1 MAKEKE
7 KLMSVTM
14 VSEQGGITRQRVL
27 QLIKSGLLDAERAG
41 DAWVIRPKAFERWK
55 ISRRGAGRPP
65 TKKGKQ

>member
-1 MAKEKE
+1 MAKE

-27 QLIKSGLLDAERAG
+27 QLIESGLLDAERAG

-55 ISRRGAGRPP
+55 NSRRGPGRPS
-65 TKKGKQ
+65 KKKANE